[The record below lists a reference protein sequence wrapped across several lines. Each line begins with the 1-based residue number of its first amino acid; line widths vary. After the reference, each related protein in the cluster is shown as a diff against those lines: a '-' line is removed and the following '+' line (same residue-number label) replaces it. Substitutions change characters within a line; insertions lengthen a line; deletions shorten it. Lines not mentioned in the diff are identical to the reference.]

1 MKNRRIN
8 QMLKELVQ
16 VRKAGALEVKV
27 AGKIGAEDIQST
39 AHFGGR
45 SDG

>member
-1 MKNRRIN
+1 
-8 QMLKELVQ
+8 MLKELAQ
-16 VRKAGALEVKV
+16 VRKGGALEVKM